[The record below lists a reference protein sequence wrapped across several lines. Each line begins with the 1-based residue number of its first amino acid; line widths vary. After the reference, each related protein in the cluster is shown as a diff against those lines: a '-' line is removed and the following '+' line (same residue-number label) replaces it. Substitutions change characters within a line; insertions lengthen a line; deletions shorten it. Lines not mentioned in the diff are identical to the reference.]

1 MNMRIIPLFVVLALL
16 AISTNSLPVC
26 RQGTFGSV
34 FSYPDYVIVGSG
46 PAGSVAMNKCISQGH
61 RCTLVERGIDYFEVP
76 FVSTPSASF
85 LVYSTPAVIFV
96 ESEPLKNLYN
106 KTVFAIEPFVVGGAS
121 SVNGM
126 IAVFPDIDVF
136 YDQLNI
142 TGWSYEEMLPY
153 YLNLTTSINRPEYHG
168 PLDVTNTNSND
179 AIYQAFKNAVRQV
192 FPNIPEKLPDMNT
205 ASINSSFYGFGP
217 AETSTKTSFLNFG
230 GVDVPIVSYRESA
243 YMAFVHEIRHHPN
256 FRLMTRSRVDR
267 VVFDSCGT
275 SAKKVEIT
283 VTNYFGVQYQCEL
296 RAQKGIILAA
306 GAIRTPQILLQSGVG
321 PANELSALGITVVKN
336 LPDVGRHLDD
346 HPTIVRQYLGSLPD
360 NYYSSNINGH
370 AYWNI
375 QDDPDVVSNWA
386 IQIAGVPGV
395 GLKNVLSVQQNQ
407 ASRGSIRLRSNNP
420 SDNPR
425 IDHGYLN
432 DLSDLQIAAVGFDK
446 TNQIVENLQ
455 YIDISPIVCPSFLP
469 DCTNNITDYYSAAYL
484 QYGSSGYHYTG
495 TTAFGKVVNPDNGL
509 VYGFDNLYVVDAGT
523 LPFTPRGNTQIST
536 YVLSTKLTE
545 SIF

>member
-1 MNMRIIPLFVVLALL
+1 MNNRIISLFVVLALL
-16 AISTNSLPVC
+16 AVSTSSLPVC

-46 PAGSVAMNKCISQGH
+46 PGGSVALNKCISAGH
-61 RCTLVERGIDYFEVP
+61 KCTLVERGLDYFEVP

-85 LVYSTPAVIFV
+85 LVYSSPAVIYV
-96 ESEPLKNLYN
+96 ETEPLRNIFN
-106 KTVFAIEPFVVGGAS
+106 KTVSAIEPFVVGGAS

-153 YLNLTTSINRPEYHG
+153 YLNLITSVNRPEYHG
-168 PLDVTNTNSND
+168 PLNVTDTSPNEAT
-179 AIYQAFKNAVRQV
+179 YQAFRNAIRQV

-217 AETSTKTSFLNFG
+217 AETTTKTTFLDFG
-230 GVDVPIVSYRESA
+230 GVAVPIVSYRESA
-243 YMAFVHEIRHHPN
+243 YMAFVHELRHHPN

-275 SAKKVEIT
+275 TAKKVEVT

-306 GAIRTPQILLQSGVG
+306 GAIRTPQILLQSGIG
-321 PANELSALGITVVKN
+321 PANELSALGIPVIKN

-346 HPTIVRQYLGSLPD
+346 HPTVVRQFLGTPPD

-375 QDDPDVVSNWA
+375 EDNPNVISNWA
-386 IQIAGVPGV
+386 MQISGVPGIN
-395 GLKNVLSVQQNQ
+395 LKNVLSVQQNQ
-407 ASRGSIRLRSNNP
+407 ASRGSVRLRSNNP

-425 IDHGYLN
+425 IDLGHLN
-432 DLSDLQIAAVGFDK
+432 DLSDLEIAAVGFNK
-446 TNQIVENLQ
+446 TNQVVENLQ
-455 YIDISPIVCPSFLP
+455 YINISPIVCPSFLP
-469 DCTNNITDYYSAAYL
+469 DCTNNITDYYYAAYL
-484 QYGSSGYHYTG
+484 QYASSGYHYTG
-495 TTAFGKVVNPDNGL
+495 TTAFGKVVNPNNGL
-509 VYGFDNLYVVDAGT
+509 VYGFENLYVVDAGN
-523 LPFTPRGNTQIST
+523 LPRTPRGNTQIST
-536 YVLSTKLTE
+536 YVLSTKLSE